1 MTNVFVVLLGF
12 LAGLSI
18 GKSSMIEGLQD
29 ADRKGL
35 TIRQYL
41 DKLKDGESGE
51 SEDDDESDPLPVALL
66 GKIRDEAA
74 HILDFKLKEFST
86 TNGEV
91 TSITNPIVYG
101 WAFDWMLNERLDLV
115 KDRQKIVSKIARMLW
130 KREKREYWTKKLRG
144 DGVK

>member
-51 SEDDDESDPLPVALL
+51 SEDDDESNPLPVALL
-66 GKIRDEAA
+66 GEIRDEAA

-91 TSITNPIVYG
+91 TSITHPIEYR

>member
-1 MTNVFVVLLGF
+1 MNFVLLALCGYF
-12 LAGLSI
+12 I
-18 GKSSMIEGLQD
+18 GKACGRSSMIEGLQE

-41 DKLKDGESGE
+41 DKLKDDKSGE

-91 TSITNPIVYG
+91 TSITNPIEYG

-130 KREKREYWTKKLRG
+130 KREKREHWTKKLRG

>member
-18 GKSSMIEGLQD
+18 GKSSMIEGLQE

-41 DKLKDGESGE
+41 DKLKDDKSGE

-66 GKIRDEAA
+66 GNIRDEAA
-74 HILDFKLKEFST
+74 HILDFKLKEFQT
-86 TNGEV
+86 TNGKV
-91 TSITNPIVYG
+91 TRIKNPIEYD
-101 WAFDWMLNERLDLV
+101 WAFDWMLCERLDLV